1 MRRGTGSCNP
11 GFIENRSRAYAVNR
25 TPETMEVPGE
35 RYAASVGVGWV
46 ADNDAHLSD
55 EGPRSGVL
63 RAFRARRVYL
73 WLSRA
78 QAELAEQVSPV
89 IVENNSRLAGTAAS
103 CVEQTQRVDGNVR
116 SSAVCG
122 WSVSRDC
129 RTRPVVSDQ
138 TSTVGD
144 KPVAA
149 GPGRPGSAGSVAR
162 RLHFRH
168 CSRRPEWRKPS
179 NVTCGSPNHTL

>member
-1 MRRGTGSCNP
+1 
-11 GFIENRSRAYAVNR
+11 
-25 TPETMEVPGE
+25 MEVPGE
-35 RYAASVGVGWV
+35 RYAASVGVGRV

-55 EGPRSGVL
+55 EGLKSGVL

-73 WLSRA
+73 WLSKA

-144 KPVAA
+144 KASRSWPGA
-149 GPGRPGSAGSVAR
+149 PWLSRLGRPWVALSALLPPAR
-162 RLHFRH
+162 MAKAEQCHV
-168 CSRRPEWRKPS
+168 RRPEPHVVAGCHRGFCAGRHPAEEWP
-179 NVTCGSPNHTL
+179 G